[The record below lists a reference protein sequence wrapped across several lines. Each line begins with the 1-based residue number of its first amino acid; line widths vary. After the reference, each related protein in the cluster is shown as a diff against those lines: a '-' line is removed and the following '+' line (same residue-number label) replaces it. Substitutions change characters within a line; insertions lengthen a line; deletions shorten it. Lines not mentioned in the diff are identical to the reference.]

1 LILIQSQ
8 ITQNI
13 VGIGAQ
19 FVGKTSDAII
29 VTAGNEKIDV
39 LKQNYYLNNEFYDLK
54 HEKIEYGVEK
64 PDQNILSRYCSLL
77 CILHDFLPV
86 SSKN

>member
-1 LILIQSQ
+1 LIPHLAETHLLHRLFHGRRKVIERERTLVLIQSK

-19 FVGKTSDAII
+19 FVGEISDAII
-29 VTAGNEKIDV
+29 VAAGNEKIDV

-54 HEKIEYGVEK
+54 Y
-64 PDQNILSRYCSLL
+64 
-77 CILHDFLPV
+77 
-86 SSKN
+86 